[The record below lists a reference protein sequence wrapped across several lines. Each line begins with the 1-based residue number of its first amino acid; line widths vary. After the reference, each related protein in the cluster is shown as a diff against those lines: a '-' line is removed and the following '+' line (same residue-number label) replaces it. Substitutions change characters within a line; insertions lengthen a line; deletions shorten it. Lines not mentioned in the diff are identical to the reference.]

1 MSMRKKM
8 IVCTAFVI
16 TLFSIST
23 AYAQK
28 GLVVGHDS
36 AAIKMRWEERRP
48 LLKTDLQLTDVQ
60 ADSIVII
67 NIEFQYKRDTV
78 LWDWHLDTRD
88 KMSHYQSLMQAMNGR
103 LQAALGNDLWSK
115 YETWLHEHSS
125 SQYRKSSKK
134 E

>member
-1 MSMRKKM
+1 MNMRKKK

-28 GLVVGHDS
+28 GLVVRHDS

-48 LLKTDLQLTDVQ
+48 QLKTDLQLTDVQ

-78 LWDWHLDTRD
+78 FADWHLDTRD
-88 KMSHYQSLMQAMNGR
+88 KMSHYQSLMQVMNGR
-103 LQAALGNDLWSK
+103 LQAVLGNDLFTK
-115 YETWLHEHSS
+115 YETWLNEHSNS
-125 SQYRKSSKK
+125 PSRKSRK
-134 E
+134 EE